1 MRILLTGATGFIGR
15 SIITQLGERHEIVAV
30 SRSAIGPDTPDAAD
44 WIVLDLAQPLDVR
57 KLPEHVDVIVH
68 LAQSERYKEF
78 PEGAQDVYA
87 VGLHCTFSLLEWGRR
102 VGAQTFVLAST
113 GGVYARSARPLREG
127 DPVELGSLYFATKYA
142 AEVLV
147 GTYADLLRPVVVR
160 PFFPYGETQQRHLI
174 PRLAQKI
181 VRGEEIAI
189 AGDPGMRIN
198 PIHVEDAVRAIESL
212 LVGSVS
218 GVVNLAGS
226 DTLAV
231 GELVALLGEALGV
244 EPAVRH
250 EAADRSGD
258 LVGAT
263 ERLREELGVAP
274 HVRIK
279 QGIGRFVAGLARA

>member
-15 SIITQLGERHEIVAV
+15 SVLAQLGERHEIVAV
-30 SRSAIGPDTPDAAD
+30 SRSAIGTDAADTAD
-44 WIVLDLAQPLDVR
+44 WIVLDLTQPLDAR
-57 KLPEHVDVIVH
+57 RLPEHVDAIVH

-87 VGLHCTFSLLEWGRR
+87 VGLHTTFSLLEWGRR

-113 GGVYARSARPLREG
+113 GGVYARSTRPLREG

-147 GTYADLLRPVVVR
+147 GTYADLLRPVVLR

-174 PRLAQKI
+174 PTLAQRI
-181 VRGEEIAI
+181 VSGEEISI
-189 AGDPGMRIN
+189 AGDRGMRIN
-198 PIHVEDAVRAIESL
+198 PIHVEDAVRAIEPL
-212 LVGSVS
+212 LLGSVS

-231 GELVALLGEALGV
+231 GDLVALLGEALGI
-244 EPAVRH
+244 EPLVRH
-250 EAADRSGD
+250 ETADPSGD

-263 ERLREELGVAP
+263 DRLREEVGIAP
-274 HVRIK
+274 RIGIK